1 MKQGLF
7 KTFAICAVS
16 LALAAVSFAQQQQ
29 QPEERPDERE
39 KRAASAA
46 TSIYV
51 ISAKAGGVNFV
62 SGKVAVA
69 RKDATSGYLVKGDE
83 LEIGDKVSTGAGGMA
98 EILLNPGSY
107 VRLGE
112 NTEFEFVTTSLEN
125 LKVNIKRGD
134 AIFEVLADND
144 FRVAVAAPKAD
155 FYLIKSGVYRVN
167 VSSDGS
173 GASAR
178 LEVWKGRAQV
188 GDGASEFLKN
198 GQSATVVNGGQA
210 TIAKFDRDEKDSLE
224 VWSKERAKEL
234 AKINSRLNRRDLRNS
249 LLATRGWSVY
259 DAFGLW
265 VYDPFSRTRCFLPF
279 GYGWSSPYGYWF
291 GRDLW
296 AMQLPWWVY
305 YAPPIR
311 TQQPVT
317 VDPNTTA
324 KPVRGNQPVRET
336 GSADPT
342 TARPVRSAAPPPFMN
357 IQRDFN
363 TIDRGSIR
371 GGRDNE
377 IIRGGGGSTSTPVT
391 VAPASPT
398 SAPASD
404 TSAKPSRGN

>member
-16 LALAAVSFAQQQQ
+16 LALATVSFAQQQQ
-29 QPEERPDERE
+29 EEQQNERE
-39 KRAASAA
+39 NRAAAAA

-69 RKDATSGYLVKGDE
+69 RKDAKSGYLVKGDE

-107 VRLGE
+107 ARLGE

-125 LKVNIKRGD
+125 LKVNIKRGS

-144 FRVAVAAPKAD
+144 FRVAVAAPNAD

-167 VSSDGS
+167 VSSTEN
-173 GASAR
+173 GATTAG

-188 GDGASEFLKN
+188 GDGASELLKN
-198 GQSATVVNGGQA
+198 GQSATVAGGGQA
-210 TIAKFDRDEKDSLE
+210 AIAKFDRDDKDSLE
-224 VWSKERAKEL
+224 IWSKERAKEL

-249 LLATRGWSVY
+249 LLSTRGWSVY

-265 VYDPFSRTRCFLPF
+265 VYDPLSRSRCFLPF

-305 YAPPIR
+305 YAPPVR
-311 TQQPVT
+311 NQAPPVT

-324 KPVRGNQPVRET
+324 KPARGGNQTSRET
-336 GSADPT
+336 RSADST
-342 TARPVRSAAPPPFMN
+342 IARPVRPAAPPPFMN
-357 IQRDFN
+357 IQRDFG
-363 TIDRGSIR
+363 TIDRGSVR
-371 GGRDNE
+371 GRDND
-377 IIRGGGGSTSTPVT
+377 GMGGSTSSPMI
-391 VAPASPT
+391 VAPSLPSPT
-398 SAPASD
+398 SARPSSD
-404 TSAKPSRGN
+404 TSARPSRGN